1 MGGLGSFLPMIV
13 IMGGMVWWMSRSQ
26 KKQQQKRQ
34 DLLNTMDVGS
44 KVVTIGGL
52 HGVIAEVN
60 TEKSTVVL
68 DCEGIFLEFN
78 RSAISSVTPPE
89 AAETVVPDGIMQEAP
104 AIEVDEEVVEEV
116 EEATTDEETPTE
128 TTEATPKEEN

>member
-26 KKQQQKRQ
+26 KKQQKKRQ

-52 HGVIAEVN
+52 HGVISEVN
-60 TEKSTVVL
+60 TDKSTVLL

-89 AAETVVPDGIMQEAP
+89 VEETVVPDGIMQEAP
-104 AIEVDEEVVEEV
+104 AIEVKEVDEEIVEIEDEV
-116 EEATTDEETPTE
+116 TEEEAK
-128 TTEATPKEEN
+128 KEEN

>member
-34 DLLNTMDVGS
+34 DLLNTMDIGS

-52 HGVIAEVN
+52 HGVISEVN
-60 TEKSTVVL
+60 TDKSTVVL

-89 AAETVVPDGIMQEAP
+89 VTETIVPDGIMQEAP
-104 AIEVDEEVVEEV
+104 AIEVEEEIVED
-116 EEATTDEETPTE
+116 TTDEEVTVVDTIEEE
-128 TTEATPKEEN
+128 TKKEEN